1 MPLTFFLQTMRF
13 DVVFRKLTA
22 GDANMHEIMTIEEV
36 AAYLR
41 VSERTVYD
49 WAQKGDLPGG
59 KLGTTWRFKREDVE
73 NWVDSRI
80 SKKSAQAIPSGGNGS
95 KALLSLDRVMLMKDA
110 DKVAVLTRL
119 VDALAT
125 SPLVK
130 NRDALLKGILAREEL
145 MSTGIG
151 FGVGVPHV
159 RIDSVSDLVMAV
171 VVCKKPIFG
180 YTSLDN
186 KPVHIVCML
195 AARSDQHT
203 KYIRT
208 LSAVSSC
215 LKDEE
220 TREKIIASDDPAFI
234 YSQLMT
240 EE

>member
-1 MPLTFFLQTMRF
+1 LSRIKEEIA
-13 DVVFRKLTA
+13 D
-22 GDANMHEIMTIEEV
+22 MHEIMTIEEV
-36 AAYLR
+36 SAYLR

-73 NWVDSRI
+73 NWVDSRL
-80 SKKSAQAIPSGGNGS
+80 SKKPAQAIPSGS
-95 KALLSLDRVMLMKDA
+95 KALLSPERVMVMESG
-110 DKVAVLTRL
+110 DKKTVLTKL
-119 VDALAT
+119 VDLLAT
-125 SPLVK
+125 SPSVK
-130 NRDALLKGILAREEL
+130 NRDELLNGILAREEL

-159 RIDSVSDLVMAV
+159 RIDSVTDLVMAV
-171 VVCKKPIFG
+171 AVCKKPISG

-186 KPVHIVCML
+186 KPVQIVCML
-195 AARSDQHT
+195 AARPDQHT

-215 LKDEE
+215 LKDAE
-220 TREKIIASDDPAFI
+220 TRGKIIASDDPAFI

>member
-1 MPLTFFLQTMRF
+1 
-13 DVVFRKLTA
+13 
-22 GDANMHEIMTIEEV
+22 MHEIMTIEEV

-73 NWVDSRI
+73 HWVNSRI
-80 SKKSAQAIPSGGNGS
+80 SKKAGPAIASGKSGG
-95 KALLSLDRVMLMKDA
+95 KALLTPERIMIVDGT
-110 DKVAVLTRL
+110 DKKSVLTDL
-119 VDALAT
+119 VDQLAT
-125 SPLVK
+125 SPLVH
-130 NRDALLKGILAREEL
+130 NRDELLNGIFAREEL

-171 VVCKKPIFG
+171 AVSRKPIEG
-180 YTSLDN
+180 YSSLDN
-186 KPVHIVCML
+186 DPVHIVCML
-195 AARSDQHT
+195 AARSDQHA

-208 LSAVSSC
+208 LSAVSSR
-215 LKDEE
+215 LKDAG
-220 TREKIIASDDPAFI
+220 TRESIIGSDSAEFI
-234 YSQLMT
+234 YSQLIS

>member
-1 MPLTFFLQTMRF
+1 
-13 DVVFRKLTA
+13 
-22 GDANMHEIMTIEEV
+22 MHEIMTIEEV

-95 KALLSLDRVMLMKDA
+95 KALLSPDRVMVMESA
-110 DKVAVLTRL
+110 DKESVLTKL

-130 NRDALLKGILAREEL
+130 NRDGLLKGILAREEL

-171 VVCKKPIFG
+171 AVCKKPVSG
-180 YTSLDN
+180 YASLDN

-195 AARSDQHT
+195 AARSDQHA

-215 LKDEE
+215 LKDAE
-220 TREKIIASDDPAFI
+220 TRKKIIASDDPAFI

>member
-1 MPLTFFLQTMRF
+1 
-13 DVVFRKLTA
+13 
-22 GDANMHEIMTIEEV
+22 MHEIMTIEEV

-73 NWVDSRI
+73 NWVNSRI
-80 SKKSAQAIPSGGNGS
+80 SKKAAAAIPSGS
-95 KALLSLDRVMLMKDA
+95 KALLSPDRVMVVESG
-110 DKVAVLTRL
+110 DKEAILTKL
-119 VDALAT
+119 VDSLAT

-130 NRDALLKGILAREEL
+130 NRDELLKGILAREEL

-151 FGVGVPHV
+151 FGIGVPHV
-159 RIDSVSDLVMAV
+159 RIDSVADLVMAV
-171 VVCKKPIFG
+171 AVCKKPVSG
-180 YTSLDN
+180 YASLDN

-195 AARSDQHT
+195 AARPDQHA

-215 LKDEE
+215 LKDADI
-220 TREKIIASDDPAFI
+220 RDKIISSDDPAFI
-234 YSQLMT
+234 YSQLIT
-240 EE
+240 ED

>member
-1 MPLTFFLQTMRF
+1 
-13 DVVFRKLTA
+13 
-22 GDANMHEIMTIEEV
+22 MHEIMTIEEV

-73 NWVDSRI
+73 NWVNSRI
-80 SKKSAQAIPSGGNGS
+80 SKKSAQAIPSGS
-95 KALLSLDRVMLMKDA
+95 KALLSPDRVLILDEV
-110 DKVAVLTRL
+110 DKETVLTRL

-125 SPLVK
+125 SPVVSK
-130 NRDALLKGILAREEL
+130 RDELLKGILAREEL

-171 VVCKKPIFG
+171 AVCKKPVSG
-180 YTSLDN
+180 YSSLDN

-195 AARSDQHT
+195 VARSDQHA

-215 LKDEE
+215 LKDAEM
-220 TREKIIASDDPAFI
+220 REKIIASDDPAFI

-240 EE
+240 GE

>member
-1 MPLTFFLQTMRF
+1 
-13 DVVFRKLTA
+13 
-22 GDANMHEIMTIEEV
+22 MHEIMTIEEI

-73 NWVDSRI
+73 NWVNSRLSSKTAPTI
-80 SKKSAQAIPSGGNGS
+80 PGVKKGGNALLTTDRVVILEETDKKS
-95 KALLSLDRVMLMKDA
+95 
-110 DKVAVLTRL
+110 VLTTL
-119 VDALAT
+119 VDLLAT
-125 SPLVK
+125 SPMVK
-130 NRDALLKGILAREEL
+130 NRDELLNGIFAREEL

-159 RIDSVSDLVMAV
+159 RIDSITDLVMAV
-171 VVCKKPIFG
+171 AVCKRPISG
-180 YTSLDN
+180 YSSLDGQ
-186 KPVHIVCML
+186 PVHIVCML

-208 LSAVSSC
+208 LSAVSGR
-215 LKDEE
+215 LKDAE
-220 TREKIIASDDPAFI
+220 TRKRIIGSDDPSFI
-234 YSQLMT
+234 YSQLIT